1 MREALQR
8 FSTRSPPK
16 WQVIQVFLFHS
27 YSVLT
32 GKKKECGEN
41 ECEQQASPV
50 GTLGLTWNIVYSEEC
65 EIFPQGEM
73 EVTQILARLNDNNG
87 CSKGSASRLMFDFR
101 PFVSSLAL
109 IINLL
114 NAFV

>member
-1 MREALQR
+1 MAGHSSISFPQLQCVDR
-8 FSTRSPPK
+8 
-16 WQVIQVFLFHS
+16 
-27 YSVLT
+27 
-32 GKKKECGEN
+32 KKKECGEN

-101 PFVSSLAL
+101 PFVSSQLS
-109 IINLL
+109 
-114 NAFV
+114 